1 MHLDYTEVPLYDGLL
16 YHTPSTLSWIRIHV
30 FNYGSTQP
38 MMQDLSSP
46 KEKGTD
52 RWVILQRGRYYS
64 KYKQV
69 QL

>member
-1 MHLDYTEVPLYDGLL
+1 MHLDHTEVPLYDDLL
-16 YHTPSTLSWIRIHV
+16 YHTPSTLRWIRIHV
-30 FNYGSTQP
+30 FNYGITQP
-38 MMQDLSSP
+38 MMQDLLSP

-52 RWVILQRGRYYS
+52 RWVTLQQGRYYS